1 MGSFVKPVPWA
12 GAVVLSLARVS
23 QPLLL
28 CLRFHSWWRVL
39 TAAAP
44 HRGGEDGR
52 LIHL

>member
-1 MGSFVKPVPWA
+1 MGSFVKTVPWA

-28 CLRFHSWWRVL
+28 CLRVHSWWRVL

-44 HRGGEDGR
+44 HRGGEDGH
-52 LIHL
+52 LINL